1 MLGGMIALKLIERG
15 EPVRVL
21 VRGASPLQGVEKVH
35 GDLKDRSSLG
45 PAMRGVTTVVT
56 SATAAQRGGEDS
68 IESVDDLG
76 NRNLIEIAKRSGVKQ
91 FIFVSASTAEENSPV
106 PIFAAKARAEKAL
119 KNSGMD
125 WTILAPHVFMDVW
138 FPLII
143 GSAVEAGK
151 PVPLVGGGRKR
162 HSFIAVED
170 VAEFAAAAAGNP
182 KASKQRLVIGGPA
195 ALSWTEIVRK
205 AASVLGRPVPSE
217 TIEPGS
223 PIPTLP
229 APLNGFIGMLAAG
242 LEQQDFVIDTTKLAN
257 TFGVR
262 LTTAEEVLREM
273 LRP

>member
-15 EPVRVL
+15 ESVRVL
-21 VRGASPLQGVEKVH
+21 VRGVSPLQGVEKVH
-35 GDLKDRSSLG
+35 GDLKDRSSLV
-45 PAMRGVTTVVT
+45 PAMKGVTAVVT
-56 SATAAQRGGEDS
+56 SATSAQRGGDDNVKT
-68 IESVDDLG
+68 VDDLG

-91 FIFVSASTAEENSPV
+91 FVFVSASTADEASPV
-106 PIFAAKARAEKAL
+106 PLFAAKARVEKTL
-119 KNSGMD
+119 MNSGMD

-138 FPLII
+138 FPLLI

-151 PVPLVGGGRKR
+151 PVALVAGGKKR

-170 VAEFAAAAAGNP
+170 VAEFAAAVVGNP
-182 KASKQRLVIGGPA
+182 KASKQRLLLGGPA

-205 AASVLGRPVPSE
+205 TAAVIGKPVPTE

-229 APLNGFIGMLAAG
+229 PPLNAFIGTLAAG
-242 LEQQDFVIDTTKLAN
+242 LEQQDVVIDTTKTAN

-262 LTTAEEVLREM
+262 LTQAEEVLREV
-273 LRP
+273 LRA